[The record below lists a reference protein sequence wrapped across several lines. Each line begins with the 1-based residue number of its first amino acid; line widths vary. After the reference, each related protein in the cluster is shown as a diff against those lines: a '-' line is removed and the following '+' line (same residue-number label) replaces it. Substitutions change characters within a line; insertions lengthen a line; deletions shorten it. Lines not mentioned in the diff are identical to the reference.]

1 MFSKLNK
8 TFNQTPNYIIQDQI
22 GDGGFSEVYK
32 IKEFISGKAYALK
45 VFNQEK
51 CDESTILKEIK
62 INKIISESNCPY
74 IIKYISSNMENTNKN
89 EFTENFNGDKYMIS
103 ELATKGELFD
113 YIKIK
118 ESGFT
123 DQSCKLTIFKVL
135 KALLVLNQK
144 GICHRD
150 VDPQNIFL
158 DGERYQVKLG
168 DFGLSEFLYNEK
180 GEKVFFKKGAGK
192 ISFMAPEMLCN
203 KGYDGAKSDI
213 FSVGVLLFVLKTGKI
228 PFSFDKENF
237 GSFVLKLYS
246 FIKYKKEDKY
256 WEKLAYLFKLK
267 YNLELKLDPLFKD
280 LFLKL
285 VAYNPN
291 ERPTIEE
298 ILEHPY
304 MIEVSHANEEQFTL
318 YENKWIE
325 ELKNIENIMP

>member
-1 MFSKLNK
+1 MISKPN
-8 TFNQTPNYIIQDQI
+8 TFNLTSKYIIESQI

-32 IKEFISGKAYALK
+32 IKDISSGKTYALK
-45 VFNQEK
+45 VFKQEE
-51 CDESTILKEIK
+51 CDKSAILKEIK

-74 IIKYISSNMENTNKN
+74 LIKYIPSNMENTNQN
-89 EFTENFNGDKYMIS
+89 EVTENDNVAKYMIS
-103 ELATKGELFD
+103 EYATKGELFG

-118 ESGFT
+118 ENGFT
-123 DQSCKLTIFKVL
+123 DQSCKVTIYKVL
-135 KALLVLNQK
+135 KALQVLNQK

-150 VDPQNIFL
+150 IDPQNIWL

-180 GEKVFFKKGAGK
+180 GEKVLFKGTAGK
-192 ISFMAPEMLCN
+192 ISFMSPEMFCN
-203 KGYDGAKSDI
+203 EEYDGAKSDI

-228 PFSFDKENF
+228 PFSFDKDNYC
-237 GSFVLKLYS
+237 SFILKLYS
-246 FIKYKKEDKY
+246 YIQYKKESKY
-256 WEKLAYLFKLK
+256 WEKLAYFI
-267 YNLELKLDPLFKD
+267 ELKLDPLFKD
-280 LFLKL
+280 LFLKM

-318 YENKWIE
+318 YENIWIE
-325 ELKNIENIMP
+325 ELNKI